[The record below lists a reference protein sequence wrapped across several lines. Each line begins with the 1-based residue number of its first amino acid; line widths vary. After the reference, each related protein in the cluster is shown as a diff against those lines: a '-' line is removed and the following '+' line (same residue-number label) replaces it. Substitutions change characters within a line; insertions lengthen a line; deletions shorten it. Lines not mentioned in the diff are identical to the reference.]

1 MKRCP
6 KKQPKTQYSVRE
18 TVVFL
23 LQDVR
28 EMLGKGYSKGE
39 IAEVFA
45 AEGCEIS
52 RHFWRI
58 YRSMESTQ
66 NDETTAQTKATAMAH
81 ENDETGD
88 EIGPDDAEIRGQNCT
103 ENTSKANPDMA
114 CNSQESGTS
123 PAQEV
128 DTNVNPVDTPI
139 DTDTGHDST
148 LEAGQKNPF
157 TKILKGRFEIKPDT
171 EDL

>member
-1 MKRCP
+1 
-6 KKQPKTQYSVRE
+6 
-18 TVVFL
+18 
-23 LQDVR
+23 
-28 EMLGKGYSKGE
+28 MLGKGYSKGE

-52 RHFWRI
+52 RHFWRV
-58 YRSMESTQ
+58 YRSMEGTQ
-66 NDETTAQTKATAMAH
+66 NDDITAQNKATAMAH
-81 ENDETGD
+81 ENDETRD

-103 ENTSKANPDMA
+103 ENTPEAAPDMA
-114 CNSQESGTS
+114 HNSQESGTS
-123 PAQEV
+123 PAQEANM
-128 DTNVNPVDTPI
+128 NVNPSG
-139 DTDTGHDST
+139 TDTGHDNA